1 MSVELVEKVEMA
13 AGHCPVRGCEGDLD
27 YGCFELEDDGG
38 YYPWRCMSCGATGK
52 EWHDMS
58 FSEHMLTGEPT
69 PATDKDKLERLLHI
83 ARAAEGAL
91 ASYAD
96 RDDQTKAQGAKAI
109 LRVLNKTIKE
119 VSR

>member
-13 AGHCPVRGCEGDLD
+13 AGHCPVRGCKGGLNYD
-27 YGCFELEDDGG
+27 CFVPGGDGG

-52 EWHDMS
+52 EWYDMS
-58 FSEHMLTGEPT
+58 FSGHVLTGEPT
-69 PATDKDKLERLLHI
+69 PLTDKDKLGRLLRI

-96 RDDQTKAQGAKAI
+96 RDDQTKAQEAKAI

-119 VSR
+119 VSK